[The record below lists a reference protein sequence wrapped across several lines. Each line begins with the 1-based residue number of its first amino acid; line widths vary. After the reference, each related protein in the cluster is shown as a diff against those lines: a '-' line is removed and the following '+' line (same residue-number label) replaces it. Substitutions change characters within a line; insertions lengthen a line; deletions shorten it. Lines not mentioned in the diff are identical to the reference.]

1 MRRLFAVLPLFL
13 SVVSSSYAA
22 DRPIRFGISTFA
34 AHSVNL
40 PIIPATETLLENLLG
55 EENIVFET
63 LPVETLS
70 ERVKQGAFDM
80 TLTSAGA
87 FRRMAIEG
95 AGVRDL
101 ATAASRR
108 VPNPN
113 FAEGSVFFVRND
125 SPIQTIEDL
134 RGKSV
139 AANHEKGFSGWQTAL
154 GELARRGL
162 NPQHFFSRAD
172 FTNHDMAEVIR
183 RVEDGRNDAGVVR
196 TCFMEAMNLTLS
208 RFRILGARDDGS
220 IDCVHSTDLYPN
232 WVIAAAPSL
241 SPDLSRKIAAALF
254 SMPPIGDDVR
264 WSIAT
269 DFRGVDNLFRTLK
282 IGPYEYLAT
291 FSFKRFIAH
300 YWPGFAIALTF
311 LIALVLHSVTVGTLV
326 RRRTRELEAS
336 LKRENELSQET
347 VAAQNRFLALQKVG
361 IVGQMSSIIAHELR
375 QPLAAISMQAFGL
388 MRRFENGTV
397 TRDAA
402 LTALDKISHQTD
414 RAGAIVDQV
423 RAYAKGDRRRAPLEI
438 NRTVS
443 DAVAEARKSFRNL
456 GVPMEFTP
464 SPTPIYTTANPLE
477 IELIVI
483 NLLKNAAEAV
493 KMSGIAGVVRCRI
506 TGFPGSPAIEIEN
519 QGRPFT
525 DAEWDSLLADSLVT
539 SKRKGLGL
547 GLSIVRSLT
556 DDLGGRLTF
565 TRPAA
570 GGLIVTVTLSTL
582 STES

>member
-1 MRRLFAVLPLFL
+1 MRRLFAVLALFL

-22 DRPIRFGISTFA
+22 GRPIRFGISTFA

-63 LPVETLS
+63 LPVEILS

-95 AGVRDL
+95 VGVRDL

-162 NPQHFFSRAD
+162 NPQHFFSRED

-208 RFRILGARDDGS
+208 RFRILGARNDGS

-254 SMPPIGDDVR
+254 SMPPIGNDVR

-291 FSFKRFIAH
+291 FSFKRFTAH
-300 YWPGFAIALTF
+300 YWPGFAIALTL

-493 KMSGIAGVVRCRI
+493 KISGTVGVVRCRI

-519 QGRPFT
+519 PGRRFT

-565 TRPAA
+565 TRPAS

-582 STES
+582 PSES

>member
-1 MRRLFAVLPLFL
+1 MRRLFAVLALFL

-55 EENIVFET
+55 EDNIVFET
-63 LPVETLS
+63 LPVEILS

-95 AGVRDL
+95 SGVRDL

-232 WVIAAAPSL
+232 WVIATAPSL

-291 FSFKRFIAH
+291 FSFKRFTAH
-300 YWPGFAIALTF
+300 YWPGFAIALTL

-493 KMSGIAGVVRCRI
+493 KISGTAGVVRCRI

-519 QGRPFT
+519 PGRRFT

-565 TRPAA
+565 TRPAS

-582 STES
+582 PSES

>member
-63 LPVETLS
+63 LPVEILS

-80 TLTSAGA
+80 TLTPAGA

-254 SMPPIGDDVR
+254 SMPPIGDEVR

-300 YWPGFAIALTF
+300 YWPGFAIALTL

-423 RAYAKGDRRRAPLEI
+423 RAYAKGDRRRVPLEI

-443 DAVAEARKSFRNL
+443 DAVTEARKSFRNL

>member
-1 MRRLFAVLPLFL
+1 MRRLFAVLALFL

-63 LPVETLS
+63 LPVEILS

-95 AGVRDL
+95 DGVRDL

-291 FSFKRFIAH
+291 FSFKRFTAH
-300 YWPGFAIALTF
+300 YWPGFAIALTL

-414 RAGAIVDQV
+414 RAGAIVEQV

-493 KMSGIAGVVRCRI
+493 KISGTAGVVRCRI

-519 QGRPFT
+519 PGRRFT

-565 TRPAA
+565 TRPAS

-582 STES
+582 PSES

>member
-1 MRRLFAVLPLFL
+1 MRRLFAVLTLFL
-13 SVVSSSYAA
+13 SVVSSPYAA

-63 LPVETLS
+63 LPVEILS

-87 FRRMAIEG
+87 FRRMTIEG

-125 SPIQTIEDL
+125 SPIHTIEDL

-300 YWPGFAIALTF
+300 YWPGFAIALTL

-423 RAYAKGDRRRAPLEI
+423 RAYAKGDRRRVPLEI

-493 KMSGIAGVVRCRI
+493 KISGIAGVVRCRI

>member
-254 SMPPIGDDVR
+254 SMPPIGDEVR

-300 YWPGFAIALTF
+300 YWPGFAIALTL
-311 LIALVLHSVTVGTLV
+311 LIALILHSVTVGTLV

-423 RAYAKGDRRRAPLEI
+423 RAYAKGDRRRVPLEI

>member
-1 MRRLFAVLPLFL
+1 MRRLFAVLTLFL

-63 LPVETLS
+63 LPVEILS

-300 YWPGFAIALTF
+300 YWPGFAIALTL

-493 KMSGIAGVVRCRI
+493 KMSGIASVVRCRI

>member
-1 MRRLFAVLPLFL
+1 MRRLFAVLALFL

-63 LPVETLS
+63 LPVEILS

-208 RFRILGARDDGS
+208 RFRILGARNDGS

-291 FSFKRFIAH
+291 FSFKRFTAH
-300 YWPGFAIALTF
+300 YWPGFAIALTL

-414 RAGAIVDQV
+414 RAGAIVEQV

-493 KMSGIAGVVRCRI
+493 KISGTAGVVRCRI

-519 QGRPFT
+519 PGRRFT

-565 TRPAA
+565 TRPAS

-582 STES
+582 PSES

>member
-1 MRRLFAVLPLFL
+1 MRRLFAVLALFL

-63 LPVETLS
+63 LPVEILS

-291 FSFKRFIAH
+291 FSFKRFTAH
-300 YWPGFAIALTF
+300 YWPGFAIALTL

-493 KMSGIAGVVRCRI
+493 KISGTAGVVRCRI

-519 QGRPFT
+519 PGRPFT

-556 DDLGGRLTF
+556 DDLGGHLTF
-565 TRPAA
+565 TRPAS

-582 STES
+582 PSES

>member
-1 MRRLFAVLPLFL
+1 MRRLFAVLTLFL

-300 YWPGFAIALTF
+300 YWPGFAIALTL

-423 RAYAKGDRRRAPLEI
+423 RAYAKGDRRRVPLEI

-493 KMSGIAGVVRCRI
+493 KISGIAGVVRCRI

>member
-1 MRRLFAVLPLFL
+1 MRRLFAVFALFL

-22 DRPIRFGISTFA
+22 GRPIRFGISTFA

-40 PIIPATETLLENLLG
+40 PIIPATETLLEELLG

-63 LPVETLS
+63 LPVEILS

-113 FAEGSVFFVRND
+113 FAEGSVFFVRSD

-154 GELARRGL
+154 GELARRGI

-232 WVIAAAPSL
+232 WVIATAPSL

-300 YWPGFAIALTF
+300 YWPGFAIAFTL
-311 LIALVLHSVTVGTLV
+311 LIALILHSVTVGTLV

-493 KMSGIAGVVRCRI
+493 KISGTAGVVRCRI

-519 QGRPFT
+519 PGRRFT

-565 TRPAA
+565 TRPASS
-570 GGLIVTVTLSTL
+570 GLIVTVTLSTL
-582 STES
+582 PSES

>member
-1 MRRLFAVLPLFL
+1 MRRLFAVLTLFL

-22 DRPIRFGISTFA
+22 DCPIRFGISTFA

-63 LPVETLS
+63 LPVEILS

-300 YWPGFAIALTF
+300 YWPGFAIALTL

-493 KMSGIAGVVRCRI
+493 KMSGIASVVRCRI

>member
-1 MRRLFAVLPLFL
+1 MRRLFAVLTLFL

-300 YWPGFAIALTF
+300 YWPGFAIALTL

-493 KMSGIAGVVRCRI
+493 KMSGIASVVRCRI

>member
-1 MRRLFAVLPLFL
+1 MRRLFDVLALFL
-13 SVVSSSYAA
+13 SVVSSSDAA

-63 LPVETLS
+63 LPVEILS

-232 WVIAAAPSL
+232 WVIATAPSL

-254 SMPPIGDDVR
+254 SMPPIGDEVR

-300 YWPGFAIALTF
+300 YWPGFAIALTL
-311 LIALVLHSVTVGTLV
+311 LIALILHSVTVGTLV

-336 LKRENELSQET
+336 LKRENDLSQET

-414 RAGAIVDQV
+414 RAGTIVDQV

-493 KMSGIAGVVRCRI
+493 KMSGIASVVRCRI

>member
-1 MRRLFAVLPLFL
+1 MRRLFAVLALFL

-63 LPVETLS
+63 LPVEILS

-162 NPQHFFSRAD
+162 NPQHFFSRED

-300 YWPGFAIALTF
+300 YWPGFAIALTL

-456 GVPMEFTP
+456 GVPMEYTP

-493 KMSGIAGVVRCRI
+493 KISGKAGVVRCRI

-519 QGRPFT
+519 PGRRFT

-582 STES
+582 PSES

>member
-1 MRRLFAVLPLFL
+1 MRRLFAVLALFL

-63 LPVETLS
+63 LPVEILS

-113 FAEGSVFFVRND
+113 FAEGSVFFVRSD

-154 GELARRGL
+154 GELARRGI

-300 YWPGFAIALTF
+300 YWPGFAIAFTL
-311 LIALVLHSVTVGTLV
+311 LIALILHSVTVGTLV

-388 MRRFENGTV
+388 MRRFENGMV

-493 KMSGIAGVVRCRI
+493 KISGTAGVVRCRI

-519 QGRPFT
+519 PGRRFT

>member
-1 MRRLFAVLPLFL
+1 MRRLFAVLALFL

-22 DRPIRFGISTFA
+22 GRPIRFGISTFA

-63 LPVETLS
+63 LPVEILS

-95 AGVRDL
+95 VGVRDL

-113 FAEGSVFFVRND
+113 FAEGSVFFVRSD

-208 RFRILGARDDGS
+208 RFRILGTRDDGS

-232 WVIAAAPSL
+232 WVIATAPSL

-300 YWPGFAIALTF
+300 YWPGFAIALTL

-388 MRRFENGTV
+388 MRRFENGMV

-493 KMSGIAGVVRCRI
+493 KISGTAGVVRCRI

-519 QGRPFT
+519 PGRRFT

-565 TRPAA
+565 TRPAS

-582 STES
+582 PSES

>member
-13 SVVSSSYAA
+13 SVVGSSYAA

-254 SMPPIGDDVR
+254 SMPPIGDEVR

-300 YWPGFAIALTF
+300 YWPGFAIALTL

-423 RAYAKGDRRRAPLEI
+423 RAYAKGDRRRVPLEI

-443 DAVAEARKSFRNL
+443 DAVAEALKSFRNL

>member
-1 MRRLFAVLPLFL
+1 MRRLFAVLALFL

-63 LPVETLS
+63 LPVEILS

-232 WVIAAAPSL
+232 WVIATAPSL

-254 SMPPIGDDVR
+254 SMPPIGDEVR

-300 YWPGFAIALTF
+300 YWPGFAIALTL

-423 RAYAKGDRRRAPLEI
+423 RAYAKGDRRRVPLEI

-506 TGFPGSPAIEIEN
+506 TEFPGSPAIEIEN

>member
-1 MRRLFAVLPLFL
+1 MRRLFAVLTLFL

-63 LPVETLS
+63 LPVEILS

-208 RFRILGARDDGS
+208 RFPILCARHDRS
-220 IDCVHSTDLYPN
+220 IESEQTTD
-232 WVIAAAPSL
+232 
-241 SPDLSRKIAAALF
+241 
-254 SMPPIGDDVR
+254 
-264 WSIAT
+264 
-269 DFRGVDNLFRTLK
+269 
-282 IGPYEYLAT
+282 
-291 FSFKRFIAH
+291 
-300 YWPGFAIALTF
+300 
-311 LIALVLHSVTVGTLV
+311 
-326 RRRTRELEAS
+326 
-336 LKRENELSQET
+336 
-347 VAAQNRFLALQKVG
+347 
-361 IVGQMSSIIAHELR
+361 
-375 QPLAAISMQAFGL
+375 
-388 MRRFENGTV
+388 
-397 TRDAA
+397 
-402 LTALDKISHQTD
+402 
-414 RAGAIVDQV
+414 
-423 RAYAKGDRRRAPLEI
+423 
-438 NRTVS
+438 
-443 DAVAEARKSFRNL
+443 
-456 GVPMEFTP
+456 
-464 SPTPIYTTANPLE
+464 
-477 IELIVI
+477 
-483 NLLKNAAEAV
+483 
-493 KMSGIAGVVRCRI
+493 
-506 TGFPGSPAIEIEN
+506 
-519 QGRPFT
+519 
-525 DAEWDSLLADSLVT
+525 
-539 SKRKGLGL
+539 
-547 GLSIVRSLT
+547 
-556 DDLGGRLTF
+556 
-565 TRPAA
+565 
-570 GGLIVTVTLSTL
+570 
-582 STES
+582 

>member
-1 MRRLFAVLPLFL
+1 MRRLFAVFALFL

-22 DRPIRFGISTFA
+22 GRPIRFGISTFA

-40 PIIPATETLLENLLG
+40 PIIPATETLLEELLG

-63 LPVETLS
+63 LPVEILS

-113 FAEGSVFFVRND
+113 FAEGSVFFVRSD

-154 GELARRGL
+154 GELARRGI

-232 WVIAAAPSL
+232 WVIATAPSL

-300 YWPGFAIALTF
+300 YWPGFAIAFTL
-311 LIALVLHSVTVGTLV
+311 LIALILHSVTVGTLV

-493 KMSGIAGVVRCRI
+493 KISGTAGVVRCRI

-519 QGRPFT
+519 PGRRFT

-556 DDLGGRLTF
+556 DDLGGRFTF
-565 TRPAA
+565 TRPAS
-570 GGLIVTVTLSTL
+570 GDLIVTVTLSTL
-582 STES
+582 PSES

>member
-300 YWPGFAIALTF
+300 YWPGFAIALTL
-311 LIALVLHSVTVGTLV
+311 LIALILHSVTVGTLV

-423 RAYAKGDRRRAPLEI
+423 RAYAKGDRRRVPLEI

-483 NLLKNAAEAV
+483 NLLKHAAEAV

>member
-1 MRRLFAVLPLFL
+1 MRRLFAVLALFL

-63 LPVETLS
+63 LPVEILS

-95 AGVRDL
+95 SGVRDL

-232 WVIAAAPSL
+232 WVIATAPSL

-291 FSFKRFIAH
+291 FSFKRFTAH
-300 YWPGFAIALTF
+300 YWPGFAIALTL

-493 KMSGIAGVVRCRI
+493 KISGTAGVVRCRI

-519 QGRPFT
+519 PGRRFT

-565 TRPAA
+565 TRPAS

-582 STES
+582 PSES

>member
-134 RGKSV
+134 QGKSV

-300 YWPGFAIALTF
+300 YWPGFAIALTL

-493 KMSGIAGVVRCRI
+493 KMGGIAGVVRCRI

>member
-1 MRRLFAVLPLFL
+1 MRRLFAVLALFL

-63 LPVETLS
+63 LPVEILS

-254 SMPPIGDDVR
+254 SMPPIGDDIR

-300 YWPGFAIALTF
+300 YWPGFAIALTL

-423 RAYAKGDRRRAPLEI
+423 RAYAKGDRRRVPLEI

>member
-254 SMPPIGDDVR
+254 SMPPIGDEVR

-300 YWPGFAIALTF
+300 YWPGFAIALTL
-311 LIALVLHSVTVGTLV
+311 LIALILHSVTVGTLV

-423 RAYAKGDRRRAPLEI
+423 RAYAKGDRRRVPLEI

-556 DDLGGRLTF
+556 DDLGGHLTF

>member
-1 MRRLFAVLPLFL
+1 MRRLFAVLALFL

-254 SMPPIGDDVR
+254 SMPPIGDEVR

-300 YWPGFAIALTF
+300 YWPGFAIALTL

-493 KMSGIAGVVRCRI
+493 KISGIAGVVRCRI

>member
-1 MRRLFAVLPLFL
+1 MRRLFAVLALFL

-22 DRPIRFGISTFA
+22 GRPIRFGISTFA

-63 LPVETLS
+63 LPVEILS

-95 AGVRDL
+95 VGVRDL

-232 WVIAAAPSL
+232 WVIATAPSL

-291 FSFKRFIAH
+291 FSFKRFTAH
-300 YWPGFAIALTF
+300 YWPGFAIALTL

-493 KMSGIAGVVRCRI
+493 KISGTAGVVRCRI

-519 QGRPFT
+519 PGRRFT

-565 TRPAA
+565 TRPAS

-582 STES
+582 PSES

>member
-1 MRRLFAVLPLFL
+1 MRRLFAVLALFL

-63 LPVETLS
+63 LPVEILS

-232 WVIAAAPSL
+232 WVIATAPSL

-291 FSFKRFIAH
+291 FSFKRFTAH
-300 YWPGFAIALTF
+300 YWPGFAIALTL

-361 IVGQMSSIIAHELR
+361 IVGRMSSIIAHELR

-443 DAVAEARKSFRNL
+443 DAVTEARKSFRNL

-493 KMSGIAGVVRCRI
+493 KISGTAGVVRCRI

-519 QGRPFT
+519 PGRPFT

-556 DDLGGRLTF
+556 DDLGGHLTF

>member
-1 MRRLFAVLPLFL
+1 MRRLFAVLTLFL

-300 YWPGFAIALTF
+300 YWPGFAIALTL

-423 RAYAKGDRRRAPLEI
+423 RAYAKGDRRRVPLEI

>member
-1 MRRLFAVLPLFL
+1 MRRLFAVLTLFL

-55 EENIVFET
+55 EDNIVFET
-63 LPVETLS
+63 LPVEILS

-232 WVIAAAPSL
+232 WVIATAPSL

-291 FSFKRFIAH
+291 FSFKRFTAH
-300 YWPGFAIALTF
+300 YWPGFAIALTL

-443 DAVAEARKSFRNL
+443 DAVTEARKSFRNL

-493 KMSGIAGVVRCRI
+493 KISGTAGVVRCRI

-519 QGRPFT
+519 PGRPFT

-556 DDLGGRLTF
+556 DDLGGHLTF

>member
-1 MRRLFAVLPLFL
+1 MRRLFAVLPFFL

-63 LPVETLS
+63 LPVEILS
-70 ERVKQGAFDM
+70 ERVKQGAFDI

-162 NPQHFFSRAD
+162 NPQHFFSRED

-208 RFRILGARDDGS
+208 RFRILGARDNGS

-232 WVIAAAPSL
+232 WVIATAPSL

-254 SMPPIGDDVR
+254 SMPPIGDEVR

-300 YWPGFAIALTF
+300 YWPGFAIALTL

-423 RAYAKGDRRRAPLEI
+423 RAYAKGDRRRVPLEI

-456 GVPMEFTP
+456 GVPIEFTP

-493 KMSGIAGVVRCRI
+493 KISGKVGVVRCRI

-519 QGRPFT
+519 PGRPFT

-565 TRPAA
+565 TRPAS

>member
-113 FAEGSVFFVRND
+113 FAEGSVFFVRSD

-254 SMPPIGDDVR
+254 SMPPIGDEVR

-300 YWPGFAIALTF
+300 YWPGFAIALTL

-423 RAYAKGDRRRAPLEI
+423 RAYAKGDRRRVPLEI

-506 TGFPGSPAIEIEN
+506 TAFPGSPAIEIEN

>member
-63 LPVETLS
+63 LPVEILS

-300 YWPGFAIALTF
+300 YWPGFAIALTL

-456 GVPMEFTP
+456 GVPMEYTP

-493 KMSGIAGVVRCRI
+493 KISGKVGVVRCRI

-519 QGRPFT
+519 QGRSFT

>member
-13 SVVSSSYAA
+13 SVVGSSYAA

-134 RGKSV
+134 QGKSV

-300 YWPGFAIALTF
+300 YWPGFAIALTL

-493 KMSGIAGVVRCRI
+493 KMGGIAGVVRCRI

>member
-1 MRRLFAVLPLFL
+1 MRRLFAVFALFL

-22 DRPIRFGISTFA
+22 GRPIRFGISTFA

-40 PIIPATETLLENLLG
+40 PIIPATETLLEELLG

-63 LPVETLS
+63 LPVEILS

-113 FAEGSVFFVRND
+113 FAEGSVFFVRSD

-154 GELARRGL
+154 GELARRGI

-300 YWPGFAIALTF
+300 YWPGFAIALTL

-388 MRRFENGTV
+388 MRRFENGTI

-493 KMSGIAGVVRCRI
+493 KISGTAGVVRCRI

-519 QGRPFT
+519 PGRPFT

>member
-1 MRRLFAVLPLFL
+1 MRRLFAVLALFL

-55 EENIVFET
+55 EDNIVFET
-63 LPVETLS
+63 LPVEILS

-95 AGVRDL
+95 SGVRDL

-162 NPQHFFSRAD
+162 NPQHFFSSAD

-232 WVIAAAPSL
+232 WVIATAPSL

-291 FSFKRFIAH
+291 FSFKRFTAH
-300 YWPGFAIALTF
+300 YWPGFAIALTL

-414 RAGAIVDQV
+414 RAGAIVEQV

-493 KMSGIAGVVRCRI
+493 KISGTAGVVRCRI

-519 QGRPFT
+519 PGRRFT

-565 TRPAA
+565 TRPAS

-582 STES
+582 PSES

>member
-1 MRRLFAVLPLFL
+1 MRRLFAVLTLFL

-300 YWPGFAIALTF
+300 YWPGFAIALTL

-423 RAYAKGDRRRAPLEI
+423 RAYAKGDRRRVPLEI

-493 KMSGIAGVVRCRI
+493 KMSGIASVVRCRI